1 MHSAAMVKLQKVVKR
16 YILQW
21 FQDVINFLVH
31 NAGLGTIFFLSGVI
45 KNKSEGKQD
54 EQRQE

>member
-45 KNKSEGKQD
+45 KNKSEGKHYN
-54 EQRQE
+54 